1 MSDNRPLAG
10 KTAFITCGSGA
21 IGRYSAKWILRDGAS
36 LLLMARRADALEK
49 TRAELQTE
57 VPGGRIEI
65 YAGDARNAQDV
76 RSALG
81 QAYAIANRLDIVVPT
96 VGGSVG
102 YRPLLMCTED
112 HFRKDLEIN
121 LVTTFIAVRY
131 GVPMMT
137 PGGAI
142 VCISSTAA
150 KMPFNGLVGYGTAK
164 GGLENFVQA
173 AAEELGAA
181 GIRINAVR
189 PGLMRASNN
198 DRLMQEPVH
207 GKFVEQMP
215 LGRTGEPDD
224 IAAAVRYLAGPESSW
239 MTGQSFAVDGGHE
252 LRRNPDL
259 TFMMEQMYGKEAL
272 DAVHKGKAP

>member
-1 MSDNRPLAG
+1 MSNNGILAG
-10 KTAFITCGSGA
+10 RTAFITGGSGA
-21 IGRYSAKWILRDGAS
+21 IGRYSAKWMLRDGAS
-36 LLLMARRADALEK
+36 VLLMARRPDALEK
-49 TRAELQTE
+49 VRTDLQTE
-57 VPGGRIEI
+57 VPGGRVEI
-65 YAGDARNAQDV
+65 CAGDARNAEHV
-76 RSALG
+76 RAALA

-137 PGGAI
+137 RGGAI

-173 AAEELGAA
+173 VAEELGVA

-198 DRLMQEPVH
+198 DRLMQDPVH

-259 TFMMEQMYGKEAL
+259 TFMMEQMYGKEAMET
-272 DAVHKGKAP
+272 VHKGKTP